1 MKPFVYPLKMKITY
15 NTIWNLNILKEQWKY
30 GSQVFI
36 VYMNFIAL
44 DSTLMIFNSKRFMYM
59 AYFDKFWQIVLG
71 SFFFVL
77 FFSMLLLNKQSV
89 TLMFWKLQWFS
100 IGIKC
105 CKNFAVYWKY
115 LILKCILCE
124 VSHMWR
130 VLFSLSKRLWL
141 LHSLTSF
148 LYTKNVTW
156 WYCFKKCLLRT
167 CSDYIT

>member
-1 MKPFVYPLKMKITY
+1 MEIRFSGFYCVYEFYRSWLHTNDVQFKTVY
-15 NTIWNLNILKEQWKY
+15 VY
-30 GSQVFI
+30 GI
-36 VYMNFIAL
+36 
-44 DSTLMIFNSKRFMYM
+44 
-59 AYFDKFWQIVLG
+59 FWQILTDCIG
-71 SFFFVL
+71 KFFFFVL